1 MLLIH
6 WFFDE
11 EKSPQNSIYKNKIK
25 NLLQTFKQNSVTIA
39 VKQDT
44 NPVNLM

>member
-1 MLLIH
+1 MKRNLHRTAFI
-6 WFFDE
+6 
-11 EKSPQNSIYKNKIK
+11 KNKIK

-44 NPVNLM
+44 NPVNFM